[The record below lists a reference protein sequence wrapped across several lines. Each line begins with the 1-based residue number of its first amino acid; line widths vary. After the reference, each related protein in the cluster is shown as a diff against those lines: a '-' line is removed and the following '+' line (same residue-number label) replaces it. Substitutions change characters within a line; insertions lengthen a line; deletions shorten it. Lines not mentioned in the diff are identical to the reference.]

1 MKLVKICGLT
11 KEEEAAYLNEAGAD
25 FAGMVQFVP
34 KSKRNIS
41 AEKAVSIMNC
51 LNPSV
56 KSVAVTVSPTSE
68 QLRCI
73 EKTGFD
79 YVQIHGQISD
89 ELLASISIPVIKA
102 FNVQDLSEYDRFQ
115 KNPHVA
121 GYIFDAQ
128 QPGSGK
134 TFDWSVLEGLAQD
147 EKFALLAGGLNP
159 DNVAQVMNMTCIDG
173 VDTSSGVENENG
185 VGKSREKILAFV
197 SRARGCVQSNGKG

>member
-1 MKLVKICGLT
+1 MRLVKICGLT
-11 KEEEAAYLNEAGAD
+11 EETEAAYLNEAGAD

-41 AEKAVSIMNC
+41 TEKAVSIMNC
-51 LNPSV
+51 LKPSV
-56 KSVAVTVSPTSE
+56 KSVAVTISPTSE

-73 EKTGFD
+73 EKAGFD

-89 ELLASISIPVIKA
+89 ELLDSISIPVIKA
-102 FNVQDLSEYDRFQ
+102 FNVHDLSEYERFQ

-121 GYIFDAQ
+121 GYVFDAQ

-134 TFDWSVLEGLAQD
+134 TFDWSVLEKLPHD

-159 DNVAQVMNMTCIDG
+159 DNVAQVMTLAGIDG
-173 VDTSSGVENENG
+173 ADTSSGVENENG
-185 VGKSREKILAFV
+185 IGKSREKILAFV
-197 SRARGCVQSNGKG
+197 SCARGCV